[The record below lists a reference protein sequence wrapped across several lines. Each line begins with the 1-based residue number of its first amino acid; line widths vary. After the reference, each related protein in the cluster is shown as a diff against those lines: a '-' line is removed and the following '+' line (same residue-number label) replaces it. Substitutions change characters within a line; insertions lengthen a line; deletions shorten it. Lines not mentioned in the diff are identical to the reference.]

1 MYYDHGDIIFGKCM
15 DIEMCG
21 YWDVYVEIRI
31 ERKEKE
37 ERKKRKEKKERKDR
51 KKKGKNKK

>member
-31 ERKEKE
+31 ERKENKKE
-37 ERKKRKEKKERKDR
+37 DRKKR
-51 KKKGKNKK
+51 